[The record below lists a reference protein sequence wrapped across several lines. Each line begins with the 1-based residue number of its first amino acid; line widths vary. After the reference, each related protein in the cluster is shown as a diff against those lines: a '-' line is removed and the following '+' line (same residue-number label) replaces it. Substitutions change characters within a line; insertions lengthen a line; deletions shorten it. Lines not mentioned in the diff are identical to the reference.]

1 MHVTENYVK
10 YDLPSGAWDLIL
22 NGNWYI
28 EVRGSYNNSTFFTII
43 CIDIEYEEPTDFRV
57 GANQLTKAFL
67 GTTNLQRIYKGNFLL
82 FEDDTFTPLR
92 YIQGTGT
99 QYIDTGIKM
108 NSSVNIE
115 ADAEIRQFA

>member
-1 MHVTENYVK
+1 MY
-10 YDLPSGAWDLIL
+10 
-22 NGNWYI
+22 
-28 EVRGSYNNSTFFTII
+28 
-43 CIDIEYEEPTDFRV
+43 
-57 GANQLTKAFL
+57 
-67 GTTNLQRIYKGNFLL
+67 LL
-82 FEDDTFTPLR
+82 FDKAAPPVTYTPLR